1 MSREHH
7 KSPRTPINMQVF
19 AWEQDA
25 LHLLHTVIHQQAQAG
40 QFTKAIATTERLMD
54 RLPDCRLA
62 QSLDCEEEALA
73 MNGDWTVR
81 DVLEDLV
88 GG

>member
-1 MSREHH
+1 MSRKHH

-25 LHLLHTVIHQQAQAG
+25 LHLLHTVMHQQAQAG
-40 QFTKAIATTERLMD
+40 QFTDAIAPAERLMD

-62 QSLDCEEEALA
+62 QSLVCVEEALA

-81 DVLEDLV
+81 DLSLIHI
-88 GG
+88 